1 MAEQKTYSK
10 ARSIVAWIFGI
21 YAAIVVL
28 CNLPFMQ
35 RAFADWAANALEKQ
49 LGTKVEIGSI
59 NVGFLN
65 YIIVNDL
72 RVEDLDHKEML
83 KVARVSASINLFKL
97 ITKGKVDISTAQ
109 LFGTKANLYK
119 KTPNDDH
126 NFQFVIDAFKS
137 DDKESKP
144 INLQINS
151 LIVRHANINYD
162 ILSEPEKT
170 QFDTNHLKIQNAG
183 FNLSLKQF
191 TPDSLNVTLKRFAAK
206 ESNSGLDIKELA
218 LSVEGNAD
226 RVKCTNLLLRLPK
239 SKLEI
244 DTVNVHYP
252 NFSKD
257 KTFTFDKTTVNASV
271 TPYDFKFLS
280 DKVSK
285 IDDQITLT
293 TTLSGSDKELDIT
306 NLSLSSANNA
316 LSADAIAK
324 VTDYSTSHPT
334 FDAKINHMHVAD
346 GEVENIASRFIDD
359 TSSLQP
365 IFRLGEINYNGT
377 LTKNTASLNSE
388 GELTTDAGALTY
400 TASLS
405 DDKLLDAKVA
415 TQNINL
421 KQILQDDK
429 FGTLNMNADA
439 VIDLAS
445 KNKIPLGNIKGTI
458 SNFEYS
464 GYNYSNINLDV
475 TNNATDIILKANS
488 EDENINITLDGTLS
502 NIEQATKNITASL
515 NVKNLNPHALH
526 LTKEMAGES
535 YSFNLDTHGSFAD
548 INNLSGNATIH
559 DITLTTPDTKQN
571 IENITI
577 DALLNGSSNQKINV
591 SSDILD
597 ADITGR
603 FKLDELLANFQNI
616 VAHHLPLVVEQKPS
630 TSGADINYNLT
641 FYDAPILHHFIDAS
655 YSVDRPVNIN
665 GTLNTNGNV
674 LNLTCYAPKVT
685 IENNKLEDVHI
696 QCSSSNANMTLK
708 LDAANNED
716 DSHTIGNIFA
726 TARNNKIESDIQ
738 LNNQAKDNLK
748 LDLISTTSFHNEGGH
763 IKTNIDFM
771 RSKLAINNDD
781 WAISPAKISYCDKQV
796 ECRNFKIS
804 NGNQYLEIN
813 GKASPNPNDSLV
825 ARLNDLEVAY
835 ILDLVNFHSV
845 DFGGKAS
852 GQAIVNNIF
861 GSPDAN
867 ANLYVRDFSLAGGVM
882 GDANI
887 LAHWDKEKDGIAVNA
902 HIVEDYSSQIGLTGT
917 KIDVTGV
924 TDVNGFILPKK
935 EELELHVLADKTPAN
950 FLTGFIG
957 SIFKDIDGR
966 LSGHVDVVGPFNDIN
981 LIGAATADMSLKLA
995 ATKVPYCI
1003 SGDSIR
1009 LGYHEFLFEDITLH
1023 DKQNN
1028 VGVLNGKMTHRNLA
1042 NFTYDFNADIT
1053 NLCAYNETEFNA
1065 DKYLAQVWA
1074 NGNIRVYGSDGH
1086 PMYIDAD
1093 VSPCKGSVF
1102 AYDSATP
1109 DALISNSFIDFHDIT
1124 NGKQEVDNQSFLT
1137 IEKDAESSDSLI
1149 INKGDYQYLG
1159 DLYMNVNIDLNPN
1172 CEIKLRMDNTKDGY
1186 ISTFGNGTF
1195 RANYYNKGSFQLF
1208 GNYNIT
1214 SGRYRLYLQDL
1225 VYRNLDI
1232 QEGSKVEF
1240 NGNPFDA
1247 NIHLICKHEINSVP
1261 LSDLTTTKAFTSNN
1275 KVKVDC
1281 YLDITGHL
1289 DNMDLSFKFELP
1301 NVSEETRQLVRS
1313 MINSDEEMNK
1323 QMIYLLGFQR
1333 FYPNELAQSNIEE
1346 YGTQAVNSLLS
1357 STISGQINQLLSNMI
1372 GSRSKWNF
1380 GTGITTGENGWQDLD
1395 VEGMLSGRLL
1405 NDRLLINGAF
1415 GYRDNSLTN
1424 QANFIGDFE
1433 VKYRIWENGD
1443 FYAKAYNQT
1452 NDRYFT
1458 KATLNTQGIGVSFQ
1472 HDFEKYTL
1480 FNIFRRKATQP
1491 ADTIQQ
1497 KSGD

>member
-1 MAEQKTYSK
+1 LKSKHTK
-10 ARSIVAWIFGI
+10 ARSVVAWIFGI
-21 YAAIVVL
+21 YATIVVL

-35 RAFADWAANALEKQ
+35 RAFASWTANALENQ
-49 LGTKVEIGSI
+49 LGTKVEIRSI

-65 YIIVNDL
+65 NIIINDL
-72 RVEDLDHKEML
+72 YVEDKEHKEML

-97 ITKGKVDISTAQ
+97 IANGQIYISTAQ

-119 KTPNDDH
+119 KTPKDDY

-151 LIVRHANINYD
+151 LIVRKANIKYN
-162 ILSEPEKT
+162 ILSEEAKT
-170 QFDTNHLKIQNAG
+170 TFDPNHLNIQNAG
-183 FNLSLKQF
+183 FNLSLKNF
-191 TPDSLNVTLKRFAAK
+191 TSDSINVSLKRFAAK
-206 ESNSGLDIKELA
+206 ETNSGLDIKEFAIVL
-218 LSVEGNAD
+218 EGNAEKA
-226 RVKCTNLLLRLPK
+226 RCSKLCLRLPY
-239 SKLEI
+239 SKIEVDSI
-244 DTVNVHYP
+244 NVSYP

-257 KTFTFDKTTVNASV
+257 KSFEFGETSINASLI
-271 TPYDFKFLS
+271 PADFKF
-280 DKVSK
+280 
-285 IDDQITLT
+285 ITKDVTDFGDRLDLT
-293 TTLSGSDKELDIT
+293 TTLSGSDKELDIKR
-306 NLSLSSANNA
+306 LLLSSANNTI
-316 LSADAIAK
+316 STDAVANIK
-324 VTDYSTSHPT
+324 DYTTSNPT
-334 FDAKINHMHVAD
+334 FRANINNLSIAN
-346 GEVENIASRFIDD
+346 GETENLISHFIDD
-359 TSSLQP
+359 VSNLKP
-365 IFRLGEINYNGT
+365 LFNLGAINFVGNIYKDDIA
-377 LTKNTASLNSE
+377 LTSE
-388 GELTTDAGALTY
+388 GKITTDAGGLTY
-400 TASLS
+400 SATLS
-405 DDKLLDAKVA
+405 KDKLLDANFETTDIDV
-415 TQNINL
+415 
-421 KQILQDDK
+421 KQILEDEK
-429 FGTLNMNADA
+429 FGILNMNANA
-439 VIDLAS
+439 IVDLAT
-445 KNKIPLGNIKGTI
+445 KNKIPVGNIKSTI
-458 SNFEYS
+458 SNFVYN
-464 GYNYSNINLDV
+464 GYNYSNINLDAI
-475 TNNATDIILKANS
+475 NNATDIILKASS
-488 EDENINITLDGTLS
+488 EDENINFTLDGKVS
-502 NIEQATKNITASL
+502 NFEQGTKNIVASL
-515 NVKNLNPHALH
+515 DMKSINPHAIH
-526 LTKEMAGES
+526 LANEMVGET
-535 YSFNLDTHGSFAD
+535 YSFSLNTHGNFAD
-548 INNLSGNATIH
+548 IDNLEGNATIH
-559 DITLTTPDTKQN
+559 DIAIHTADSKKTLDN
-571 IENITI
+571 III
-577 DALLNGSSNQKINV
+577 DANLNGSNNQKISV
-591 SSDILD
+591 TSDILD
-597 ADITGR
+597 ANITGR
-603 FKLDELLANFQNI
+603 FKVEELINNFQNI
-616 VAHHLPLVVEQKPS
+616 VSHHLPLVVEQKPS
-630 TSGADINYNLT
+630 TSNADIQYNIT
-641 FYDAPILHHFIDAS
+641 FYDAPILHHFINEN
-655 YSVDRPVNIN
+655 YTVDKPVNIN
-665 GTLNTNGNV
+665 GSLNSIGNI
-674 LNLTCYAPKVT
+674 LNLTCYAPKVSF
-685 IENNKLEDVHI
+685 NDNVFEDIHI
-696 QCSSSNANMTLK
+696 NCSSSNANMSVQLEAK
-708 LDAANNED
+708 NNAD
-716 DSHTIGNIFA
+716 KSNTIGKIFA

-738 LNNQAKDNLK
+738 LNNQSKDK
-748 LDLISTTSFHNEGGH
+748 FDLDLISTTTFANNNGH
-763 IKTNIDFM
+763 LMTSLDILK
-771 RSKLAINNDD
+771 SKLAINNDD
-781 WAISPAKISYCDKQV
+781 WSISPAKISYCNKQV

-804 NGNQYLEIN
+804 KGQQYLEVN
-813 GKASPNPNDSLV
+813 GIASPNPNDSII
-825 ARLNDLEVAY
+825 AKLNDVEVAY

-852 GQAIVNNIF
+852 GKAVVNNIF
-861 GSPDAN
+861 GKPDAY
-867 ANLYVRDFSLAGGVM
+867 ANLYVHDFSLAGGVM

-902 HIVEDYSSQIGLTGT
+902 HIVEDYVSQVGLTGT
-917 KIDVTGV
+917 KVNVNGV
-924 TDVNGFILPKK
+924 TDVNGYILPTKN
-935 EELELHVLADKTPAN
+935 ELELHVLANKTPAH
-950 FLTGFIG
+950 FLSGFIG
-957 SIFKDIDGR
+957 SIFKDIDGH
-966 LSGHVDVVGPFNDIN
+966 LTGEVNVVGPFSDIN
-981 LIGAATADMSLKLA
+981 LIGYATADMSLKLA

-1003 SGDSIR
+1003 SNETIHLNYR
-1009 LGYHEFLFEDITLH
+1009 EFNFEDIKIH

-1028 VGVLNGKMTHRNLA
+1028 VGVVNGKMTHINLA
-1042 NFTYDFNADIT
+1042 NFHYDFTADIT

-1065 DKYLAQVWA
+1065 DKYMAQVWA
-1074 NGNIRVYGSDGH
+1074 NGNIHVYGADGH
-1086 PMYIDAD
+1086 PITIDAN

-1109 DALISNSFIDFHDIT
+1109 DALISNSFIDFRDIT
-1124 NGKQEVDNQSFLT
+1124 DGQP
-1137 IEKDAESSDSLI
+1137 ESSNTSFITIGKDTEHTDSLVF
-1149 INKGDYQYLG
+1149 NKDDYQYLG

-1195 RANYYNKGSFQLF
+1195 QAKYYNKGSFQLF

-1214 SGRYRLYLQDL
+1214 SGKYRLYLQDL

-1232 QEGSKVEF
+1232 QDGSKVEF

-1395 VEGMLSGRLL
+1395 VEGMLSGRLF

-1480 FNIFRRKATQP
+1480 FNMFRRKAVQTN
-1491 ADTIQQ
+1491 DSTNQ
-1497 KSGD
+1497 K